1 VSRLYGRRIDVVV
14 GDLRVEDLRCAF
26 QVKKP
31 GSSKPNTAEL
41 RISNLQPDTRAR
53 LTEAGK
59 GAPLII
65 QAGYPGTLGTIF
77 SGEIRTVDHIRKG
90 VDWETT
96 IKSGDG
102 ERAYAFATIAEGFRA
117 GTPAR
122 VVVSRLIESLGLDP
136 GRSQQV
142 LAELNAAYVH
152 GYSANGRSADYLDE
166 ILNGLGYQWSI
177 QDGRVEV
184 VKQGQTTLEEVVFLS
199 PETGLL
205 DSPEHG
211 AGDEPVEGNAL
222 IKKFSVV
229 KLKALIQPRI
239 KPHCRISVESEGL
252 KGILRVLALEH
263 AGDTGGGEG
272 SWATTIQSLPV

>member
-1 VSRLYGRRIDVVV
+1 MSRLYGRRIDAVV
-14 GDLRVEDLRCAF
+14 GDLEVQELRCSF

-41 RISNLQPDTRAR
+41 RINNLAPDTRAR
-53 LTEAGK
+53 LSEAGK

-65 QAGYPGTLGTIF
+65 QAGYQGTVGTIF
-77 SGEIRTVDHIRKG
+77 SGQVRTVDHIRKG

-102 ERAYAFATIAEGFRA
+102 ERAYAFATVSESFRA

-122 VVVSRLIESLGLDP
+122 VVVSKLIESLGLDP

-142 LAELNAAYVH
+142 LAELTAAYVH
-152 GYSANGRSADYLDE
+152 GYAANGRSADLLDE
-166 ILNGLGYQWSI
+166 ILDGLGYEWSI

-184 VKQGQTTLEEVVFLS
+184 LRQGQSTLEEVVHLS
-199 PETGLL
+199 PESGLL

-211 AGDEPVEGNAL
+211 AGDETVQGQGL
-222 IKKFSVV
+222 LRKFSVV
-229 KLKALIQPRI
+229 KLKALIQPRV
-239 KPHCRISVESEGL
+239 KPRCRISVESEGL
-252 KGILRVLALEH
+252 TGTLRVLALEH
-263 AGDTGGGEG
+263 AGDTAGGEG
-272 SWATTIQSLPV
+272 SWATTIQAVPV